1 MNSTLATFGLSLA
14 AGSLST
20 LSPCVLPIVPI
31 LLATAVAAHRL
42 GPLALAAG
50 LALSFTIVG
59 VVVASAGAAIGLD
72 PVLLR
77 NLGAGLL
84 ILFGLVLLST
94 RLQER
99 FAGATSGLSGMGH
112 GLLSKL
118 PLEGLAGQFFLG
130 LVLGV
135 VWSPC
140 VGPTLGAAIS
150 LASQGRDLGQVTVAM
165 ALFGIGAGI
174 PLIALGLASRQA
186 VTRIRGKLL
195 ATGKAGKLIL
205 GAVMV
210 ALGAVILIGADKS
223 FEAWVLNAAPD
234 WLVRLTTAI

>member
-1 MNSTLATFGLSLA
+1 MNLSLATLGLSFA

-42 GPLALAAG
+42 GSFALAAG

-59 VVVASAGAAIGLD
+59 VVLASAGAVIGLD
-72 PVLLR
+72 QALLR
-77 NLGAGLL
+77 NVGAALL
-84 ILFGLVLLST
+84 ILFGLVMLSS

-99 FAGATSGLSGMGH
+99 FAGATSGLSGLGH
-112 GLLSKL
+112 SLLSKL
-118 PLEGLAGQFFLG
+118 RLEGLAGQFILG
-130 LVLGV
+130 LLLGV

-150 LASQGRDLGQVTVAM
+150 LASQGRDLTQVTLAM
-165 ALFGIGAGI
+165 ALFGIGAGV
-174 PLIALGLASRQA
+174 PLIALGLASRHA
-186 VTRIRGKLL
+186 VVHLRGKLM
-195 ATGKAGKLIL
+195 ATGRIGKLIL

-210 ALGAVILIGADKS
+210 ALGGLILIGADKS
-223 FEAWVLNAAPD
+223 FEASVLNAAPE
-234 WLVRLTTAI
+234 WLVRLTTSI